1 LQQIPK
7 PQKSKDELLRT
18 QRKKVLLNSRN
29 GLRECGSQRPNA
41 PLFPPIPK
49 GSQPLAGGKRSATSG
64 QLSKYS
70 ENNFARRGAFCVL
83 DGIRIGHILGFM
95 AKASR

>member
-64 QLSKYS
+64 QPLAGGKRSATSGQRYLWPPPVSFTK
-70 ENNFARRGAFCVL
+70 
-83 DGIRIGHILGFM
+83 
-95 AKASR
+95 